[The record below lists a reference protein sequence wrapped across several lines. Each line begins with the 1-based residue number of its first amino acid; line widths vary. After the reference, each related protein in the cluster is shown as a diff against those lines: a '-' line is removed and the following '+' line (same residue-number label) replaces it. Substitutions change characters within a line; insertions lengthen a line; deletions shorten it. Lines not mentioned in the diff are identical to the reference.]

1 MVSCRVVMTNPKSI
15 QHMHGII
22 PYMFDCLANPVV
34 DILNPS
40 NKELHGAIFSRS
52 FVVKFM
58 DERLGRFCAKF
69 SFEK

>member
-1 MVSCRVVMTNPKSI
+1 
-15 QHMHGII
+15 MHGII